1 MRNRAKC
8 KLCNSI
14 IESLIDS
21 DAMECACG
29 QISVYGGPELF
40 CSAVNWVNFVR
51 VDDDNNEIVVKV
63 EYPGKEPQSIPIETP
78 EDGVKLPMTR
88 KDMLGIVEDQI
99 MNLNN
104 LPGHAMQTP
113 LTHYDYQSLLMMF
126 ASFLRLES

>member
-14 IESLIDS
+14 IESLKAE

-29 QISVYGGPELF
+29 QISVYGGEELF
-40 CSAVNWVNFVR
+40 CSAVDWKNFVR
-51 VDDDNNEIVVKV
+51 VDDDNNEVIVKV
-63 EYPGKEPQSIPIETP
+63 EYSKKEADVKPLDIP
-78 EDGVKLPMTR
+78 EDEVKKPMTR
-88 KDMLGIVEDQI
+88 KEMLGIVEDQL
-99 MNLNN
+99 MNLDN
-104 LPGHAMQTP
+104 LPAHAMQSP